1 MMKRRPAFCA
11 TRKRKT
17 TTKQIEHLVNLMQE
31 KPDIARNY
39 TKRSTEDVAAFWEE
53 VADKLNQLEGRQ
65 RDVAGWKKIWSDH
78 KTYIKKK
85 LAANKKEITGTGGG
99 PHKQKSFTPLE
110 DAVIAL
116 INSNDSVNGIGA
128 KSFGT
133 GNDNEQAASEPSS
146 PNTTAA
152 DAENIEGDRNSN
164 SNCRQKTL
172 SSIQL
177 LRKQVEN
184 QSSYYDHMKTS
195 LQAATKALQD
205 TTNIL
210 RDTAKTL
217 QDSAVHLKRVYRSV
231 EYTGEIE
238 KKKFKEMQFHNAEMR
253 KIAMSK
259 LEIKAK
265 ILEIEIS
272 RTNVMLQ

>member
-1 MMKRRPAFCA
+1 MPRGNE
-11 TRKRKT
+11 KT

-65 RDVAGWKKIWSDH
+65 RDVAGWKKVWSDH

-99 PHKQKSFTPLE
+99 PHKQKSF
-110 DAVIAL
+110 IAL
-116 INSNDSVNGIGA
+116 IHSNDSVNGIGA

-184 QSSYYDHMKTS
+184 QSSYYDYMKTS
-195 LQAATKALQD
+195 LQAASKALQD

-210 RDTAKTL
+210 RDTAKTF
-217 QDSAVHLKRVYRSV
+217 QDLAVHLKRVYRSV

-238 KKKFKEMQFHNAEMR
+238 NKKLKEMQFHNAEMR